1 MRQIMWKP
9 LVCSVILMGCG
20 GGGGG
25 DGGGGPALV
34 FTSLAI
40 TPPNPTLPVNGT
52 VTLVATPKN
61 QNGGD
66 MAGLPAATFSSNN
79 TAVASVTSPA
89 GVVTAHTSGTADITA
104 SLTSGGIT
112 KTATAR
118 VTVNAVGLTATV
130 GNVGNAWSPDRV
142 DIARTGTVTF
152 SISNG
157 PHNVTFGPKAGA
169 PTDVPNCTNC
179 SADRQ
184 FNTVDAQTGF
194 AYQCTLHAG
203 MNGVVYVH

>member
-1 MRQIMWKP
+1 MRQILWKP
-9 LVCSVILMGCG
+9 LICSVIVMGCG

-40 TPPNPTLPVNGT
+40 TPENPTLIVNGT
-52 VTLVATPKN
+52 VTLFATPKN
-61 QNGGD
+61 QNGGN

-79 TAVASVTSPA
+79 AAVASVTSPA
-89 GVVTAHTSGTADITA
+89 GVVTAHTNGTADITA
-104 SLTSGGIT
+104 TVTASGIT
-112 KTATAR
+112 KTATTR
-118 VTVNAVGLTATV
+118 VTVSTVELTATV
-130 GNVGNAWSPDRV
+130 GNAGNSWSPDRV

-157 PHNVTFGPKAGA
+157 PHNVNFAPKGGA
-169 PTDVPNCTNC
+169 PPNIADCVNC
-179 SADRQ
+179 SNDRQ
-184 FNTVDAQTGF
+184 FNTADAQSGF
-194 AYQCTLHAG
+194 AYQCTIHAG